1 MLSFPFPEPPPPG
14 EWHEVA
20 PGLLWARLPLP
31 FRLDHVN
38 VYAIADGDGWV
49 LFDTGIADDRTRALW
64 DRLLPALG
72 SVQALIV
79 SHNDPDHIGLAGWLC
94 DRLAVPLWTSR
105 ASFLSANALVRAPA
119 LMEAAEHARFY
130 SRHGLGPEVVALLA
144 GRGHRYRRLLSDPP
158 PRYRRLAAGMVLRLG
173 GRDWTVLTGE
183 GHAPEQVMLH
193 APADRLLLAADQI
206 LEQISPNVS
215 VSALE
220 PEGDPL
226 GDYLACLDGLAG
238 RADGDTLVLAG
249 HRRPFLGLAERAAAL
264 HAHHAARCDLILGA
278 CAETPRS
285 AADLLPVLFPQA
297 LDAHQTAFAVGET
310 LAHVNRLV
318 AEGRL
323 SRDEGPDGL
332 CRLRP
337 APAAPWPVRRRA
349 AGRA

>member
-38 VYAIADGDGWV
+38 IYAIADGDGWV
-49 LFDTGIADDRTRALW
+49 LFDTGIADDTTRALW

-72 SVQALIV
+72 PVQALIV

-94 DRLAVPLWTSR
+94 DRLDVPLWTSR
-105 ASFLSANALVRAPA
+105 ASFLSATALVRAPA
-119 LMEAAEHARFY
+119 LMEAADHTRFY
-130 SRHGLGPEVVALLA
+130 TRHGLGPEVVALLA
-144 GRGHRYRRLLSDPP
+144 ARGHRYRRLLSDPP

-226 GDYLACLDGLAG
+226 GDYLACLRGWRRG
-238 RADGDTLVLAG
+238 RMAAPSCWRGTGAPSSG
-249 HRRPFLGLAERAAAL
+249 WPNGPPRCTPIMRRAA
-264 HAHHAARCDLILGA
+264 ISSSG
-278 CAETPRS
+278 
-285 AADLLPVLFPQA
+285 PVQ
-297 LDAHQTAFAVGET
+297 
-310 LAHVNRLV
+310 
-318 AEGRL
+318 
-323 SRDEGPDGL
+323 
-332 CRLRP
+332 
-337 APAAPWPVRRRA
+337 RRRA
-349 AGRA
+349 AQPICFPCCFRRRSMPIRRLLPSARRWPMSTASWRKGA